1 MHRTKEFLLGL
12 SLPSLCAAALACG
25 QGDVISLNVRLGSRS
40 VSKLPFVIAEDQ
52 GLYEKYGLD
61 VELRM
66 PPPDFEG
73 GRATRPGLLTR
84 IVDRIRRRTW
94 KPDIIVDG
102 ATPQMVNMATNA
114 RAPRQIF
121 LAATDCVVRAHI
133 IARKGIESVEDL
145 KGKRLGISGG
155 THTTTGY
162 VALLLAARMG
172 WDPVQD
178 ISIMRNGRDV
188 QALREGRVDAIVASE
203 RRYAEAL
210 QEGYPVLLDTRTWGA
225 VPIAGNSV
233 KVEPAW
239 LASDTNREAA
249 RRFLQAT
256 VEGVALFHED
266 RALALTVLRK
276 WHGMT
281 DWMAETVYEEG
292 RSIPRKPYP
301 CYEGIERTIELYDSN
316 EMRKHAP
323 DYYYD
328 DTLMRELDESGF
340 IDSLYA
346 ALAHP

>member
-1 MHRTKEFLLGL
+1 MRRTKELFLGL
-12 SLPSLCAAALACG
+12 SVLSLCAAGLACG
-25 QGDVISLNVRLGSRS
+25 QGDVIPLNVQLGSRS

-61 VELRM
+61 VKLRM

-73 GRATRPGLLTR
+73 GRATPPRLLSR
-84 IVDRIRRRTW
+84 IVARIRRRTW
-94 KPDIIVDG
+94 AHIIVDG
-102 ATPQMVNMATNA
+102 ATPHMVNMATNA
-114 RAPRQIF
+114 RTTPRQIF
-121 LAATDCVVRAHI
+121 LASTDCVVRAHI
-133 IARKGIESVEDL
+133 IGRKGIESVEDL
-145 KGKRLGISGG
+145 KGKRLGISSG

-178 ISIMRNGRDV
+178 ISIVRNARNIQD
-188 QALREGRVDAIVASE
+188 LREGRVDAIVASE

-210 QEGYPVLLDTRTWGA
+210 QEDYPVLLDTRTWGA
-225 VPIAGNSV
+225 IPIAGNSV

-256 VEGVALFHED
+256 VEAVALFHED
-266 RALALTVLRK
+266 RALALAVLTK

-281 DWMAETVYEEG
+281 DWMAETVYEGG

-316 EMRKHAP
+316 EMRKHPP

-328 DTLMRELDESGF
+328 DSLMRELDESGF
-340 IDSLYA
+340 IDSVYA
-346 ALAHP
+346 AVGHP